1 MEAENMGKRDRW
13 WRVCGE
19 QSSVRGCVI
28 VHCALFPVCL
38 IVPHMVKQWT
48 SSLGQCGAES

>member
-38 IVPHMVKQWT
+38 IVPHMVKQWN